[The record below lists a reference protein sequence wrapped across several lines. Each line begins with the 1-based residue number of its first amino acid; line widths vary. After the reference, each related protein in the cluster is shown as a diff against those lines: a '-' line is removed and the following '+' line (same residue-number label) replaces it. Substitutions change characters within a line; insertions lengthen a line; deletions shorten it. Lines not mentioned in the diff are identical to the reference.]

1 MNNSA
6 PASKTKPL
14 WGAQDQA
21 TRLVEL
27 TSDEPHVKEAPLR
40 RDVRF
45 LGRLLGEV
53 LKEQAGEPLFH
64 AVEEIRQLAIE
75 YRELEHDTLQDRK
88 GAREHEL
95 MERVALIVRDMK
107 LVEAYRMTKA
117 FAIYFEL
124 TNLAE
129 TNHRKRRR
137 RTSQLSP
144 ERPPQ
149 PGSIRGTLRRLRQSG
164 IDLQT
169 ALEWLRQIEVIP
181 VFTAHPTEV
190 ARRTVLFKRQRIA
203 ANLELLDRLPLTD
216 AEAMK
221 REAAITAEITALW
234 QTDEVR
240 RRPPTVRDE
249 IKMGLDYFS
258 GCLIDMLPALY
269 EEFANA
275 LREVYECELI
285 ANELPNFLQF
295 GSWIGGDR
303 DGNPFVTAASTR
315 DALHLA
321 RQVILDH
328 YLARSGELMDRLS
341 PSERQTQV
349 TPALRDGVKQY
360 AQRMPWV
367 AAANKTRAAEEIYRS
382 FLDYVLERLR
392 ITRDQPASA
401 NTYPDAKD
409 FANDLK
415 LLRQS
420 LAANG
425 GERIAQLLVDPL
437 MRQVSTF
444 GFHLYSLDIRQ
455 HARVHARAIIEL
467 SRGER
472 AGGTDRIT
480 LPASTSDETRSLLE
494 SLRTV
499 ADLKREFPPQAIRSY
514 VISGVSKVEDVLAL
528 IWLARLCGVRVE
540 ASVDS
545 GGGGPHAG
553 SAGGA
558 RPRGVQAG
566 RDPGLMPVPLFE
578 SIEDLRN
585 CPEIC
590 RKLWTSA
597 DYAPL
602 LDSWDQQQEVMLG
615 YSDSNK
621 DGGML
626 TSAWEIYKAHR
637 ALHAVAAECGVKL
650 RLFHGRGGTVG
661 RGGGPTHRAIV
672 AQPRNAFSG
681 SLKITEQG
689 EVLYWKYS
697 DAALAERNLELM
709 VAASLEALARPG
721 SARGPHAGSPR
732 GVHAQGNEEGEAGEE
747 EKWEAAMEE
756 MSENAFAFYRERIVD
771 NPDVLTYFEEA
782 TPVQELEHARIGSR
796 PARRSETRD
805 LADLR
810 AIPWV
815 FGWMQSRHV
824 LPGWFGVGYAL
835 EQFAGTD
842 AERERLLQIM
852 AKRFAFFSDLIGNVE
867 IGMAKAD
874 LTIAHRYA
882 ALVNDEGVR
891 ERVFG
896 MMVEEFE
903 RTRRM
908 ILRLTGQKELLSGN
922 PVLARSIRLRNPY
935 VDPLSLIQ
943 FALLRRKQ
951 AGEESE
957 DLNYALAATIN
968 GIAAGLRNTG

>member
-1 MNNSA
+1 MNDNSH
-6 PASKTKPL
+6 ASKAKPL
-14 WGAQDQA
+14 WSAPDQSA
-21 TRLVEL
+21 RLLEL
-27 TSDEPHVKEAPLR
+27 TNDEPHVKEAPLR
-40 RDVRF
+40 RDVRS

-53 LKEQAGEPLFH
+53 LKEQAGENLFNT
-64 AVEEIRQLAIE
+64 VEGIRQLAIE
-75 YRELEHDTLQDRK
+75 YRELEHDSPA
-88 GAREHEL
+88 GARGARQDEL
-95 MERVALIVRDMK
+95 TERVARLVGDLD
-107 LVEAYRMTKA
+107 LVEAYRVTKA

-137 RTSQLSP
+137 RTAQLSP
-144 ERPPQ
+144 ARLPQ
-149 PGSIRGTLRRLRQSG
+149 RGSIRGTLRHLRQSG
-164 IDLQT
+164 IDLET
-169 ALEWLRQIEVIP
+169 ALQWLQQIEVIP

-203 ANLELLDRLPLTD
+203 ASLELLDRLPLTD
-216 AEAMK
+216 AEALK
-221 REAAITAEITALW
+221 REAAIAAEITALW

-249 IKMGLDYFS
+249 IKMGLDYYS
-258 GCLIDMLPALY
+258 GCLIDMLPGLY
-269 EEFANA
+269 EEFADA
-275 LREVYECELI
+275 LRQEYECELT
-285 ANELPNFLQF
+285 AAELPTFLRF

-303 DGNPFVTAASTR
+303 DGNPSVTATSTR
-315 DALHLA
+315 DALQMA
-321 RQVILDH
+321 RQVILGH
-328 YLARSGELMDRLS
+328 YLAASGALMDRLS
-341 PSERQTQV
+341 PSEQQAAV
-349 TPALRDGVKQY
+349 TPALRDALKEY
-360 AQRMPWV
+360 AQQMPWI
-367 AAANKTRAAEEIYRS
+367 APANKTRAAEEIYRS
-382 FLDYVLERLR
+382 YLDYVLERLR
-392 ITRDQPASA
+392 LTRDQPDHA
-401 NTYPDAKD
+401 NAYPDARD
-409 FANDLK
+409 FARDLK
-415 LLRQS
+415 LLRLS

-425 GERIAQLLVDPL
+425 GARVAELLLDPL
-437 MRQVSTF
+437 IRQVNTF
-444 GFHLYSLDIRQ
+444 GFHLHSLDIRQ
-455 HARVHARAIIEL
+455 HARVHARVIAEL
-467 SRGER
+467 SSGASAGETGR
-472 AGGTDRIT
+472 MSMT
-480 LPASTSDETRSLLE
+480 LPAAPSDETRSLLE
-494 SLRTV
+494 SLRAI
-499 ADLKREFPPQAIRSY
+499 ADLKREFPRPAICSY
-514 VISGVSKVEDVLAL
+514 VISGVSKAEDVFAV
-528 IWLARLCGVRVE
+528 IWLARLCGIRVE
-540 ASVDS
+540 GSPDS
-545 GGGGPHAG
+545 N
-553 SAGGA
+553 
-558 RPRGVQAG
+558 G

-590 RKLWTSA
+590 RQLWNST

-602 LDSWDQQQEVMLG
+602 LDSWNRKQEVMLG

-637 ALHAVAAECGVKL
+637 ALHAVAHECGVKL

-672 AQPRNAFSG
+672 AQPRHAFSG

-721 SARGPHAGSPR
+721 SAETKETA
-732 GVHAQGNEEGEAGEE
+732 E
-747 EKWEAAMEE
+747 EKQWEAAMEE
-756 MSENAFAFYRERIVD
+756 MSASAFNFYRLHIVE

-796 PARRSETRD
+796 PARRNANRGLE
-805 LADLR
+805 DLR

-835 EQFAGTD
+835 EQFAESN
-842 AERERLLQIM
+842 AARERRLQVM
-852 AKRFAFFSDLIGNVE
+852 AKEFAFFSDLIGNVE

-882 ALVNDEGVR
+882 ALVKDEVMR
-891 ERVFG
+891 ERVFK
-896 MMVEEFE
+896 MIVEEFE

-908 ILRLTGQKELLSGN
+908 ILRVTGQKELLSGN

-957 DLNYALAATIN
+957 ALNYALAATIN

>member
-1 MNNSA
+1 MLLNNAAAGQSGDRSPHSKELTLTHLKMNDSTR
-6 PASKTKPL
+6 ASETKPL

-21 TRLVEL
+21 ARLVEL
-27 TSDEPHVKEAPLR
+27 TSDEPDVKEAPLR
-40 RDVRF
+40 RDVRS

-53 LKEQAGEPLFH
+53 LKEQAGETLFN

-75 YRELEHDTLQDRK
+75 YRELEHD
-88 GAREHEL
+88 ARQNRRDARQHEL
-95 MERVALIVRDMK
+95 TERIALIVRDME

-137 RTSQLSP
+137 RTAQVSP
-144 ERPPQ
+144 GRPPQ
-149 PGSIRGTLRRLRQSG
+149 PGSIRGTLRRMRQSG
-164 IDLQT
+164 INLET

-221 REAAITAEITALW
+221 REAAIAAEITALW

-249 IKMGLDYFS
+249 IKMGLDYYS
-258 GCLIDMLPALY
+258 GCLIDMLPSLY
-269 EEFANA
+269 EEFADA
-275 LREVYECELI
+275 LREVYECELT
-285 ANELPNFLQF
+285 ANELPSFLQF

-315 DALHLA
+315 DALQMA
-321 RQVILDH
+321 RRVILDH
-328 YLARSGELMDRLS
+328 YVARSVELMDRLS
-341 PSERQTQV
+341 PSECQAPV
-349 TPALRDGVKQY
+349 TASLRDGVKQY
-360 AQRMPWV
+360 AQLMPWV
-367 AAANKTRAAEEIYRS
+367 AAANQTRAAEEIYRS
-382 FLDYVLERLR
+382 YLDYLLERLR
-392 ITRDQPASA
+392 ITRDQPGHA
-401 NTYPDAKD
+401 NTYADAKD

-415 LLRQS
+415 LVRQS

-425 GERIAQLLVDPL
+425 GERIAELLLDPL
-437 MRQVSTF
+437 IRQVSTF
-444 GFHLYSLDIRQ
+444 GFHLHSLDIRQ
-455 HARVHARAIIEL
+455 HARLHARVVIEL

-472 AGGTDRIT
+472 AGRANPIT
-480 LPASTSDETRSLLE
+480 LPASPSEETLDLLE
-494 SLRTV
+494 SLRAV

-514 VISGVSKVEDVLAL
+514 VISGVSKVEDVFAV
-528 IWLARLCGVRVE
+528 IWLAQLCGVRVE
-540 ASVDS
+540 ASPDS
-545 GGGGPHAG
+545 KG
-553 SAGGA
+553 
-558 RPRGVQAG
+558 G

-585 CPEIC
+585 CPQIC
-590 RKLWTSA
+590 RRLWSSA

-602 LDSWDQQQEVMLG
+602 LDSWDRQQEVMLG

-637 ALHAVAAECGVKL
+637 ALHAVAAECEVKL

-709 VAASLEALARPG
+709 VAACLEALAQPG
-721 SARGPHAGSPR
+721 SAQRD
-732 GVHAQGNEEGEAGEE
+732 EERETGEE
-747 EKWEAAMEE
+747 ERWEAAMEE
-756 MSENAFAFYRERIVD
+756 MSEKAFAFYRERIVE

-796 PARRSETRD
+796 PARRAEDRG
-805 LADLR
+805 LRDLR

-835 EQFAGTD
+835 EQFAGID
-842 AERERLLQIM
+842 AERERLLQTMI
-852 AKRFAFFSDLIGNVE
+852 RTFPFFSDLIGNVE

-882 ALVNDEGVR
+882 ALVTDLGVR

-896 MMVEEFE
+896 MLEEEFE